1 MLHDLIITC
10 VLLLLF
16 IIAWGKRD
24 LIMGVLRRFD
34 QTNIARQLDQ
44 EKERNDPQ
52 AHIRQ
57 TLKLAEEQVEDVSEL
72 VLRDIR
78 TGTEVS
84 RFVFQGEKFAT
95 RAEADQ
101 ARAQAIGKIARHFYA
116 ELPYALAARDSDD
129 HPKDKLN

>member
-10 VLLLLF
+10 GLLLLF

-84 RFVFQGEKFAT
+84 RFVFLGEKFAT
-95 RAEADQ
+95 RAEAEQ
-101 ARAQAIGKIARHFYA
+101 ARTQAIGKVARRFYA
-116 ELPYALAARDSDD
+116 ELPHALAARDSDD